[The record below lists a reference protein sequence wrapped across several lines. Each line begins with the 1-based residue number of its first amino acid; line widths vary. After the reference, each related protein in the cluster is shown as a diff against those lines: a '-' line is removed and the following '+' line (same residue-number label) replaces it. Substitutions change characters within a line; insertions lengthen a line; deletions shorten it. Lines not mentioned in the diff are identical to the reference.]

1 MRIFNQI
8 TVNISI
14 LNEENNIEGCIKSI
28 KKCGINKIIVI
39 DGGSIDKSISIVKKN
54 KIKCYVKKN
63 KGLGFQRSV
72 GVKYSKTKYIAII
85 DADHR
90 PTKKVF
96 LRLLKDLKKFNY
108 SGIQPNLVQKK
119 NLNYFQ
125 KSYQALND
133 INVNKS
139 GPRDVIGTPSLWKA
153 KIIKSNNYNKKITA
167 GSDDTELCIRLK
179 EKGFVFGG
187 SSIKVQTLY
196 RHKFSQYLKKFLWY
210 GKGDAQLIRLNQN
223 MFLGLIKHQLINYP
237 IKYSLIS
244 LRKFEIF
251 PIPFFIFAG
260 YIRFIGMML
269 EFIRDFLNIKE
280 KIYST

>member
-8 TVNISI
+8 TVIISI
-14 LNEENNIEGCIKSI
+14 LNEENNIGGCIKSI

-72 GVKYSKTKYIAII
+72 GIKYSKTKYIAII

-210 GKGDAQLIRLNQN
+210 GKGDAQLIRINPN

-269 EFIRDFLNIKE
+269 EFIRDFLKIKE

>member
-1 MRIFNQI
+1 MKIFNQI

-14 LNEENNIEGCIKSI
+14 LNEENNIGDCIKSI
-28 KKCGINKIIVI
+28 KNCGINKIIVI

-72 GVKYSKTKYIAII
+72 GIKHSKTKYIAII

-108 SGIQPNLVQKK
+108 SGIQPNLIQKK

-133 INVNKS
+133 INVNKN
-139 GPRDVIGTPSLWKA
+139 GPRDVIGTPSLWNG
-153 KIIKSNNYNKKITA
+153 KIIKSINYNKKITA

-179 EKGFVFGG
+179 RKGFVVGG

-210 GKGDAQLIRLNQN
+210 GKGDAQLIRINPN
-223 MFLGLIKHQLINYP
+223 MFLSLVKHQLFNYP